1 MRGIVKIDDGRAV
14 HVIPR
19 AEVRY
24 AEVISLAGYAEGWAL
39 RYQLVGMT
47 FFREIEWRGESR
59 PAALKTEIDVG
70 EYTRI
75 AAGSVHTMIPRGQRA
90 LHLERRADN
99 VFLVRSGLV
108 EDDVRVVLCR
118 KFIAE
123 MAMTSLLSVRGMLD
137 EQLLREI
144 QDAARDLVLPDW
156 YPLKE
161 EVR

>member
-59 PAALKTEIDVG
+59 PAGLKTQIDVG
-70 EYTRI
+70 EYNRLAT
-75 AAGSVHTMIPRGQRA
+75 GSILTMITRGQRD

-108 EDDVRVVLCR
+108 EDDVQVVLCR

-123 MAMTSLLSVRGMLD
+123 RALTSLQSAGGVID